1 MEERPAIFLISDRTG
16 ITIEKLVHTLLTQ
29 FDNAT
34 TDAHFRA
41 FQDTPEKI
49 SKLVDEIDTFA
60 EREGVAPLVFSSV
73 VDESLR
79 KQLKQ
84 AKTEI
89 VDIFDIFL
97 PNLSTALHKPM
108 NQNVG
113 KAHGMG
119 TESEYERRVEAVN
132 YALSYDDGARI
143 KGLDKADLIL
153 MGVSRS
159 GKTPTCLYLAMQYK
173 VLAANYP
180 LTEDDFMEGRLPEPL
195 KPFKEKLFGLS
206 ITPERLH
213 QIREERRPG
222 SKYASID
229 QCRREITAAE
239 SLYRQQGIKF
249 VDSTAVSIE
258 ELAIAVMQQIGMKR
272 GV

>member
-1 MEERPAIFLISDRTG
+1 MSDAA
-16 ITIEKLVHTLLTQ
+16 LSMV
-29 FDNAT
+29 
-34 TDAHFRA
+34 
-41 FQDTPEKI
+41 
-49 SKLVDEIDTFA
+49 
-60 EREGVAPLVFSSV
+60 
-73 VDESLR
+73 SLR
-79 KQLKQ
+79 DMASN
-84 AKTEI
+84 AKR
-89 VDIFDIFL
+89 
-97 PNLSTALHKPM
+97 SCAS
-108 NQNVG
+108 G
-113 KAHGMG
+113 K
-119 TESEYERRVEAVN
+119 TP
-132 YALSYDDGARI
+132 LARTSLF
-143 KGLDKADLIL
+143 GSLIL

-239 SLYRQQGIKF
+239 ALYRQQGIQF

>member
-1 MEERPAIFLISDRTG
+1 
-16 ITIEKLVHTLLTQ
+16 
-29 FDNAT
+29 
-34 TDAHFRA
+34 
-41 FQDTPEKI
+41 
-49 SKLVDEIDTFA
+49 
-60 EREGVAPLVFSSV
+60 
-73 VDESLR
+73 
-79 KQLKQ
+79 
-84 AKTEI
+84 
-89 VDIFDIFL
+89 
-97 PNLSTALHKPM
+97 M